1 MKTICIAGTSG
12 GTGKSFISAV
22 LGKILPETILADV
35 SFSHMGV
42 RVFAGG
48 IPFREMDHSKQL
60 MATRFEN
67 NCNSSGEC
75 ILACPAGAISLEAI
89 DPCLCDGCGACV
101 KVCPQEAL
109 YLTSNP
115 AGRWFYADTHA
126 GLLVDTDL
134 KGANVFD
141 EDFAEH
147 VYREAKKLGEARA
160 AEYLIVDLAA
170 GFNDTNLR
178 IMQDADLSLLVVEPT
193 RKDLQVLKGDI
204 SLLRD
209 HGINACLCI
218 NKYDLNKEY
227 TMKILDYAISEGLKT
242 VGKLSHA
249 DDLGL
254 MLEVAKAEEQPFFG
268 LMPNELKAELA
279 KMMVSL
285 KFLTE
290 EGE

>member
-1 MKTICIAGTSG
+1 MKTICIAGASG
-12 GTGKSFISAV
+12 GTGKSFIAAV
-22 LGKILPETILADV
+22 LGKILPKTLLADV

-42 RVFAGG
+42 RTFSGG
-48 IPFREMDHSKQL
+48 EPFREMEHSKQL
-60 MATRFEN
+60 MATRFESS
-67 NCNSSGEC
+67 CNQSGEC
-75 ILACPAGAISLEAI
+75 IPACPTGAISLDDI

-115 AGRWFYADTHA
+115 AGRWFYADTDA

-141 EDFAEH
+141 GSFAEH
-147 VYREAKKLGEARA
+147 VYLEAKKLGQAREC
-160 AEYLIVDLAA
+160 EYLIVDLAA
-170 GFNDTNLR
+170 GFDETNLK

-193 RKDLQVLKGDI
+193 RKDLVALKGDI
-204 SLLRD
+204 SLLQGQ
-209 HGINACLCI
+209 GINASLCI
-218 NKYDLNKEY
+218 NKFDLNKEY
-227 TMKILDYAISEGLKT
+227 TMNILDYTIAEGLKT
-242 VGKLSHA
+242 VGKLSYA
-249 DDLGL
+249 EDLGL
-254 MLEVAKAEEQPFFG
+254 MLESAKVDEQPFFG
-268 LMPNELKAELA
+268 LIPNELKAELA

>member
-1 MKTICIAGTSG
+1 MKTICIAGASG

-42 RVFAGG
+42 RVFTGG
-48 IPFREMDHSKQL
+48 IPFREMEHSKQL
-60 MATRFEN
+60 MATRFESS
-67 NCNSSGEC
+67 CNQSGEC
-75 ILACPAGAISLEAI
+75 ILACPVGAISLDHI
-89 DPCLCDGCGACV
+89 DPCLCDGCGACI

-115 AGRWFYADTHA
+115 AGRWFYADTDA

-141 EDFAEH
+141 ADFAEH
-147 VYREAKKLGEARA
+147 VFLEAKKLGQARE
-160 AEYLIVDLAA
+160 AEYLIVDLAS
-170 GFNDTNLR
+170 GFDATNLK
-178 IMQDADLSLLVVEPT
+178 IMQNSDLSLLVVEPT
-193 RKDLQVLKGDI
+193 RKDLEVLRGDT
-204 SLLRD
+204 SQLRD
-209 HGINACLCI
+209 QGIDACLCI

-254 MLEVAKAEEQPFFG
+254 MLEVAKAEVQPFFG
-268 LMPNELKAELA
+268 LIPNELKAELA